1 MGVVRYQQNQ
11 RIVHRLGV
19 NYERQREVKID
30 LKVFGLSSEITV
42 LPFAELEKLWV
53 EQL

>member
-11 RIVHRLGV
+11 RIIQGLDV

-30 LKVFGLSSEITV
+30 PKVFGLSS
-42 LPFAELEKLWV
+42 
-53 EQL
+53 